1 MKKLITNSVIITMA
15 LGIFGV
21 NAGEL
26 TGVGVDL
33 NSAYVFRG
41 ETNND
46 DVNVNPYL
54 DADIGGGLSVAVWAN
69 VNTDT
74 RNTDEVDLSA
84 SYALPAGLSL
94 GYTEYVYPTQTVTD
108 EDDAGSAKGSDR
120 ELSLSMA
127 VPGGLPLDPAIAVF
141 LGVDGGIDGDLYVEL
156 TGGHSLALSDS
167 MAIDI
172 GATLGYV
179 ADSDDG
185 ETGLSHLTLSAGTG
199 FDTGLGAIEVGVS
212 YVVETDDSVLAVDE
226 DLFFTIGLA
235 L

>member
-41 ETNND
+41 ATVND
-46 DVNVNPYL
+46 ELNLNPYL
-54 DADIGGGLSVAVWAN
+54 DADIGGGLSVGVWAN
-69 VNTDT
+69 VNTDAS
-74 RNTDEVDLSA
+74 NTDEVDLSA

-94 GYTEYVYPTQTVTD
+94 GYTEYVYPNQAND
-108 EDDAGSAKGSDR
+108 ADDGAAESDR

-141 LGVDGGIDGDLYVEL
+141 LGVDGALDGDLYVEL

-179 ADSDDG
+179 ADTDGG

-199 FDTGLGAIEVGVS
+199 FDTGLGAIDVGVS

-226 DLFFTIGLA
+226 DLFVTIGLA

>member
-41 ETNND
+41 ATVND
-46 DVNVNPYL
+46 DVNLNPYL
-54 DADIGGGLSVAVWAN
+54 NADIGGGLSVGVWAN
-69 VNTDT
+69 VNTDAG
-74 RNTDEVDLSA
+74 NTDEVDISA

-94 GYTEYVYPTQTVTD
+94 GFTEYVY
-108 EDDAGSAKGSDR
+108 AGDGAAEESDR

-141 LGVDGGIDGDLYVEL
+141 LGVDGALDGNLYVEL
-156 TGGHSLALSDS
+156 TGEHSLALSDS

-199 FDTGLGAIEVGVS
+199 FDTGLGAVAVGVS
-212 YVVETDDSVLAVDE
+212 YVVETDEDVTRVDE

>member
-1 MKKLITNSVIITMA
+1 MKKLITTGAVITMA

-26 TGVGVDL
+26 TGVGLDL

-41 ETNND
+41 ATVND
-46 DVNVNPYL
+46 DVNLNPYL
-54 DADIGGGLSVAVWAN
+54 DADIGGGLSVGVWAN
-69 VNTDT
+69 VNTDAG
-74 RNTDEVDLSA
+74 NTDEVDISA

-94 GYTEYVYPTQTVTD
+94 GFTEYVY
-108 EDDAGSAKGSDR
+108 AGDGAADSDR

-127 VPGGLPLDPAIAVF
+127 VPGGLPLDPAIAVY
-141 LGVDGGIDGDLYVEL
+141 LGIDGALDGGLYVEL

-172 GATLGYV
+172 GAALGYV
-179 ADSDDG
+179 ADSDGG

-199 FDTGLGAIEVGVS
+199 FDTGLGAIAVGVS
-212 YVVETDDSVLAVDE
+212 YVVETDEDVTPVDE

>member
-1 MKKLITNSVIITMA
+1 MA

-54 DADIGGGLSVAVWAN
+54 DADIGGGLSVGVWAN

-94 GYTEYVYPTQTVTD
+94 GYTEYVFPNAEKD
-108 EDDAGSAKGSDR
+108 SDR

-141 LGVDGGIDGDLYVEL
+141 LGVDGALDGDLYVEL

-179 ADSDDG
+179 ADRDGGG

-199 FDTGLGAIEVGVS
+199 FDTGLGAIALGVS
-212 YVVETDDSVLAVDE
+212 YVYETDEDVTDVDE
-226 DLFFTIGLA
+226 KLFATIGLA

>member
-1 MKKLITNSVIITMA
+1 MKKLITTGVVITMA

-41 ETNND
+41 ATVND
-46 DVNVNPYL
+46 DMNVNPYL
-54 DADIGGGLSVAVWAN
+54 DADIGGGLSVGVWAN
-69 VNTDT
+69 VNTDGN
-74 RNTDEVDLSA
+74 NTDEVDISA
-84 SYALPAGLSL
+84 SYALPAGLTL
-94 GYTEYVYPTQTVTD
+94 GFTEYVYTG
-108 EDDAGSAKGSDR
+108 DDADR

-127 VPGGLPLDPAIAVF
+127 VPGGLPLDPSIAVY
-141 LGVDGGIDGDLYVEL
+141 LGIDGALDGGLYVEL

-172 GATLGYV
+172 GAALGYV

-199 FDTGLGAIEVGVS
+199 FDTGLGAIDVGVS
-212 YVVETDDSVLAVDE
+212 YVVETDEDVTPVDE

>member
-1 MKKLITNSVIITMA
+1 MKKLITTGAVITMA

-26 TGVGVDL
+26 TGVGLDL

-41 ETNND
+41 VTQND
-46 DVNVNPYL
+46 DVNLNPYL
-54 DADIGGGLSVAVWAN
+54 DADIGGGLSVGVWAN
-69 VNTDT
+69 VNTDGN
-74 RNTDEVDLSA
+74 NTDEVDISA
-84 SYALPAGLSL
+84 SYALPAGLTL
-94 GYTEYVYPTQTVTD
+94 GFTEYVF
-108 EDDAGSAKGSDR
+108 AGDGAADSDR

-127 VPGGLPLDPAIAVF
+127 VPGGLPLDPAIAVY
-141 LGVDGGIDGDLYVEL
+141 LGIDGALDGGLYVEL

-199 FDTGLGAIEVGVS
+199 FDTGLGAIDVGVS
-212 YVVETDDSVLAVDE
+212 YVVETDEDVTPVDE

>member
-41 ETNND
+41 DTVND
-46 DVNVNPYL
+46 EVNVNPYL
-54 DADIGGGLSVAVWAN
+54 DADIGGGLSVGVWAN
-69 VNTDT
+69 VNTDGN
-74 RNTDEVDLSA
+74 NTDEVDLSA

-94 GYTEYVYPTQTVTD
+94 GFTEYVY
-108 EDDAGSAKGSDR
+108 AGDGAADSDR

-179 ADSDDG
+179 ADSDGG

-199 FDTGLGAIEVGVS
+199 FDTGLGAIAVGVS

-226 DLFFTIGLA
+226 DLFVTIGLA